1 MGHTESIGTECHEVN
16 PLLLALEE
24 RRSWRQLLPGRS
36 TVLPD
41 AVADAVLQRLAEGG
55 DPAKPFT
62 FGPTQLAEMGYA
74 LRTIQ
79 DQLQRFVAVWRLEA
93 LDHGTLGIPFALH
106 VLVEGYQGGPQTEI
120 QVWAQADWS
129 KRELRVLTPSASPS
143 KREVRVLNRG
153 VRAFPAAKR
162 EVRALFSST
171 CTVSSETT
179 SPQRQPSRLPPA
191 AGGQAGL
198 TEPQEA
204 LLGALLELECP
215 PDLAEQAAR
224 VCPTTR
230 RPERLGLLL
239 PALEPLLASIAREPG
254 VKSPHHVLAK
264 RLRTGEA
271 YGQALALQGRVRD
284 LQPEAGKAPGL
295 GATPSPRPSPL
306 PPSAEALGA
315 PSDAVAAYARLA
327 EEVERLDPE
336 VATSWYRPVA
346 LQQGVLTLD
355 HAWFSAE
362 HEDVFQRAATSLGLR
377 LAVPG
382 EPTSKKIG

>member
-41 AVADAVLQRLAEGG
+41 AIADAVLQRLAEGG

-74 LRTIQ
+74 LRTLQ

-106 VLVEGYQGGPQTEI
+106 VLVEGYQGGPQTEV
-120 QVWAQADWS
+120 QVWPQADWS
-129 KRELRVLTPSASPS
+129 KREVRVLTPSASPS
-143 KREVRVLNRG
+143 KREVRVLKRG

-162 EVRALFSST
+162 EVRALLSGT

-179 SPQRQPSRLPPA
+179 SPQSQPSPLPA
-191 AGGQAGL
+191 AGGRAGL

-204 LLGALLELECP
+204 LLGALLDLDCP

-224 VCPTTR
+224 DCPTTQ
-230 RPERLGLLL
+230 RPERLVVLL
-239 PALEPLLASIAREPG
+239 PTLEPLLAMIAKDPG
-254 VKSPHHVLAK
+254 VKSPHRVLAK

-284 LQPEAGKAPGL
+284 LRPEAGKAT
-295 GATPSPRPSPL
+295 GAAVSLSPRSSPSPL
-306 PPSAEALGA
+306 PSEALEA
-315 PSDAVAAYARLA
+315 PSGATAAYARLA

-336 VATSWYRPVA
+336 VATSWYRAVA
-346 LQQGVLTLD
+346 LHQGVLTLD
-355 HAWFSAE
+355 HTWMSE
-362 HEDVFQRAATSLGLR
+362 GHENLFRRAATSLGLR